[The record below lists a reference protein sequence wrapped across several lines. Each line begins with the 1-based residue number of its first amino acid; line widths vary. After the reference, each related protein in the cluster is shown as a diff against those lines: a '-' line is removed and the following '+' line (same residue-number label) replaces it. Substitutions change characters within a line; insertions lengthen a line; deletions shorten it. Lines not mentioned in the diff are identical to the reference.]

1 MGGASKT
8 SRDLLERAS
17 QRLTNN
23 LMPCHRNGHLYIVH
37 LLLNYNADPN
47 LLDSQSFNGLHLAVH
62 SSSAFLLA
70 YILFTSQP
78 IAVDSADTEGHTSL
92 HWACYQGDAIS
103 VDLLL
108 RAGADPRRADHA
120 GLTPLHWA
128 AVKGNAAC
136 IKRLIE
142 AGADVSTREKQGKTA
157 RDMATE
163 LKSLAAF
170 KRGLLEADHDED
182 GRPQARTLSAR
193 NTIIAILLLPTL
205 AFFLILNTLNI
216 LPWWSGLLLAFGE
229 FFGMHHVISK
239 VLLNIKGPHNADR
252 LTKSPY
258 LCSIIVASIVWV
270 SYVWLT
276 RFVRACFSF
285 SASAFLKLTPP

>member
-1 MGGASKT
+1 M
-8 SRDLLERAS
+8 
-17 QRLTNN
+17 
-23 LMPCHRNGHLYIVH
+23 
-37 LLLNYNADPN
+37 
-47 LLDSQSFNGLHLAVH
+47 
-62 SSSAFLLA
+62 
-70 YILFTSQP
+70 LFTSQP

-108 RAGADPRRADHA
+108 RAGADPRRPDNA

-142 AGADVSTREKQGKTA
+142 AEADIATREKQGKTA
-157 RDMATE
+157 RDMAAE

-170 KRGLLEADHDED
+170 KRGLLDAGYDED
-182 GRPQARTLSAR
+182 GRLQVGTLSPR
-193 NTIIAILLLPTL
+193 NTNFAILALPTL
-205 AFFLILNTLNI
+205 AFLLILNTLAI

-239 VLLNIKGPHNADR
+239 VLLGVKGPHNSDR
-252 LTKSPY
+252 ITKSPY

-276 RFVRACFSF
+276 RFIGGSISISF
-285 SASAFLKLTPP
+285 M